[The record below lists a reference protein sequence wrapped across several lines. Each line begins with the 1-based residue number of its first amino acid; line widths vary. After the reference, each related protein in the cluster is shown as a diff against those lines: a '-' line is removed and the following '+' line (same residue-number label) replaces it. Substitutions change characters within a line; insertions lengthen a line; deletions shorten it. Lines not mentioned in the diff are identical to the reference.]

1 MLGAP
6 HAHVW
11 RTTIHAGHIDI
22 FHSSMDSLYIY
33 LGKKIV
39 RAMYDYQSDGGGAD
53 DLNFQKGDI
62 MEITSE

>member
-1 MLGAP
+1 MTYHDPRRAHLIYAP
-6 HAHVW
+6 VIW
-11 RTTIHAGHIDI
+11 IHFIY
-22 FHSSMDSLYIY
+22 LY